1 MTAKKTTPRT
11 TQSKC
16 LTPYHALLL
25 SLFFILLLGLLLIVL
40 GFLYGTPPMSSFM
53 APFTV
58 ALPL

>member
-1 MTAKKTTPRT
+1 MAAKKITPCT

-25 SLFFILLLGLLLIVL
+25 VFFLILLLGLLLIL
-40 GFLYGTPPMSSFM
+40 FGFLYGTPPMSPFV